1 VTRLRFGILS
11 TAVINDDVLPAFAA
25 TEVADATAIASRKL
39 VRAEEYAQ
47 ARGIGRAY
55 GSYEELLEAEDIDAV
70 YIPLPNSLH
79 REWTS
84 AALDA
89 GKHVLCE
96 KPLTIRADE
105 AAELFAKADR
115 LGLVLMEAFMYR
127 HHPIA
132 ETVEEI
138 VRSGQIGEVQ
148 SIRSHF
154 SFTVADPEKD
164 IRLSA
169 ELGGGA
175 LRDVGCYCIS
185 FGRLVTGEDPDFVA
199 SHQLITATG
208 VDERTTALLEYP
220 GGATATFDVS
230 IRSPLAYGATVVG
243 SDAVLSI
250 PSPWYAHNPPHAISI
265 ARGGGAE
272 RSLNCSSRN
281 SYELEIENFCHA
293 VHGEEPPRISAEET
307 IGVLATLDRIEAAA
321 MRTEHAQ
328 AIRRPR

>member
-1 VTRLRFGILS
+1 MTRLRFGILS
-11 TAVINDDVLPAFAA
+11 TAVINDDMLPAFAA
-25 TEVADATAIASRKL
+25 TEVADVTAIASREL
-39 VRAEEYAQ
+39 VWAEQYAQ
-47 ARGIGRAY
+47 ARGIDRAY
-55 GSYEELLEAEDIDAV
+55 GSYRELLDAHDVDAV

-79 REWTS
+79 HEWTS

-105 AAELFAKADR
+105 AAELFAQADR
-115 LGLVLMEAFMYR
+115 RGLVLMEAFMYR

-132 ETVEEI
+132 NAVEDI

-154 SFTVADPEKD
+154 SFTVADPEND

-169 ELGGGA
+169 QLGGGA

-185 FGRLVTGEDPDFVA
+185 FGRLVAGEDPEFVA
-199 SHQLITATG
+199 SHQLITPTE

-220 GGATATFDVS
+220 GGATGTFDVS

-265 ARGGGAE
+265 ARDDGATQT
-272 RSLNCSSRN
+272 LNYSSRN
-281 SYELEIENFCHA
+281 SYELEIENFCRA
-293 VHGEEPPRISAEET
+293 VHREEAPRITAEET
-307 IGVLATLDRIEAAA
+307 IGVLATLEQIEAAA
-321 MRTEHAQ
+321 MRTEHGQ
-328 AIRRPR
+328 AHKET

>member
-25 TEVADATAIASRKL
+25 TEVADVTAIASREL
-39 VRAEEYAQ
+39 VRAVENAQ
-47 ARGIGRAY
+47 ARGIDRAY
-55 GSYEELLEAEDIDAV
+55 GSYRELLDAHDIDAV

-79 REWTS
+79 HEWTS

-96 KPLTIRADE
+96 KPLTIRANE
-105 AAELFAKADR
+105 AAALFAQADR

-132 ETVEEI
+132 NAVEDI

-154 SFTVADPEKD
+154 SFTVADPEND

-185 FGRLVTGEDPDFVA
+185 FGRLVTGEDPEFVA
-199 SHQLITATG
+199 SHQLITPTG

-230 IRSPLAYGATVVG
+230 IRSPLAFGATVVG
-243 SDAVLSI
+243 SDGVLSI
-250 PSPWYAHNPPHAISI
+250 PSPWYAHDPPHAISI
-265 ARGGGAE
+265 ARNDGATQT
-272 RSLNCSSRN
+272 LNYSSRN
-281 SYELEIENFCHA
+281 SYELEIENFCRA
-293 VHGEEPPRISAEET
+293 VHREEPPRIPAEET
-307 IGVLATLDRIEAAA
+307 IGVLATLEQIEAAA
-321 MRTEHAQ
+321 TRTEHAQ
-328 AIRRPR
+328 AHKET